1 VSDQPEPRLVIFDC
15 DGVLVDSEP
24 ISLSVMR
31 EVLAEQGCHLTEA
44 QGYEQLLGRSITTIA
59 QTLQDEQD
67 ITLNDAHL
75 EEMRKRLYARFRAE
89 LSPIEHVA
97 GAIDAI
103 DCPVCVASSSQPD
116 RIKTSLQITG
126 LYQKFSPNIFSS
138 SMVSRGKPAPD
149 LFLYAAQKMGVDPK
163 DCVVIEDSPAGIK
176 AAQSAGMRV
185 IAFVGGGHAAP
196 ARLREQAEVL
206 VPNGVVETMSDL
218 VATLNSIR

>member
-1 VSDQPEPRLVIFDC
+1 MSDQPEPRLVIFDC

-44 QGYEQLLGRSITTIA
+44 EGYEQLLGRSISTIA
-59 QTLQDEQD
+59 RTLQDERD
-67 ITLNDAHL
+67 WTLDDSHL
-75 EEMRKRLYARFRAE
+75 EVMRQRLYARFKAE
-89 LSPIEHVA
+89 LEPIAHVA
-97 GAIDAI
+97 ETIDAM
-103 DCPVCVASSSQPD
+103 DWPVCVASSSQPD
-116 RIKTSLQITG
+116 RIKTSLELTG
-126 LYQKFSPNIFSS
+126 LYKKFAPNIFSS
-138 SMVSRGKPAPD
+138 SMVRRGKPAPD
-149 LFLYAAQKMGVDPK
+149 LFLYAAEKMGVAPK

-196 ARLREQAEVL
+196 ARLREQAELL

-218 VATLNSIR
+218 VATLQTIR

>member
-1 VSDQPEPRLVIFDC
+1 MMGQPDPRLVIFDC

-44 QGYEQLLGRSITTIA
+44 QGYEKLLGRSITTIA
-59 QTLQDEQD
+59 RTLQDEQD

-75 EEMRKRLYARFRAE
+75 EEMRKRLYARFRSE

-149 LFLYAAQKMGVDPK
+149 LFLYAAEKMGVDPK